1 MDPVCEGRERDV
13 ERNVLEELKKEEIL
27 FVLFISRGIVIVMQK
42 YKIGDISLGSDISG
56 IVFKIHLFAVL

>member
-13 ERNVLEELKKEEIL
+13 ERNVLEELRKEEIP

-42 YKIGDISLGSDISG
+42 YKIGDISLGSDG